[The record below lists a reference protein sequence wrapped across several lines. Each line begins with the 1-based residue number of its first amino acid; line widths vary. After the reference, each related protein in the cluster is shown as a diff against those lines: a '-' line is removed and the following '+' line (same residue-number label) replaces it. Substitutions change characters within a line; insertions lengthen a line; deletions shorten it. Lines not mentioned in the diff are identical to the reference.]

1 MTDFL
6 FLYIYWL
13 ILQAIVASSV
23 ERIFFFLVNDTTTQ
37 SMKLAE
43 HPIVTRCHDGI
54 GTHNR
59 LKSVWLPAY
68 EYEASHCARKTL
80 YHVVV

>member
-1 MTDFL
+1 MNGKTR
-6 FLYIYWL
+6 
-13 ILQAIVASSV
+13 AHAMKHSV
-23 ERIFFFLVNDTTTQ
+23 
-37 SMKLAE
+37 
-43 HPIVTRCHDGI
+43 HPIVTRCHDGIGSI